1 MRTGPEEA
9 ASPGAHAVGRG
20 RSRTQTELEHHQMT
34 TFANAAQQPAGSH
47 RRLFGWLGDLV
58 ESIRWAVE
66 MQRRCSREFAT
77 LDGDAIRRIAAEIEA
92 KRSL

>member
-1 MRTGPEEA
+1 
-9 ASPGAHAVGRG
+9 
-20 RSRTQTELEHHQMT
+20 MT
-34 TFANAAQQPAGSH
+34 TFASAAPRQVGSP

-58 ESIRWAVE
+58 ESIGWAVE

-77 LDGDAIRRIAAEIEA
+77 LDGDAIRRIADEIEA